1 VAESLDTQVLR
12 ADFEVECPRCEYPV
26 WVTGAEIIAQAAV
39 TCPCCR
45 VRVRLVDAEGSLQ
58 NAGRDIERQIEEALK
73 GLWR

>member
-12 ADFEVECPRCEYPV
+12 ADFEVECPGCEYPL

-45 VRVRLVDAEGSLQ
+45 ARAWLVDAGGSFQ
-58 NAGRDIERQIEEALK
+58 NAGRDIERQIDEALK